1 MYTPLKNMKC
11 QVFEA
16 TPIQG
21 RHMFTS
27 TLAQTQK
34 LSLQCHGAST
44 SIIVASNNMVVLL

>member
-34 LSLQCHGAST
+34 LSLQCHGAPHDKLKYHAMYT
-44 SIIVASNNMVVLL
+44 